1 MEDTQREAAVREAAM
16 RLRSH
21 RRNLVA
27 WSLSAN
33 PADRYGDP
41 RLMRPVG
48 TRRIR
53 RSLRTD
59 ALITVIGLMRLAR
72 GARHR
77 WRPLLAGTVLTVV
90 GVMLRGGVWGLLITL
105 PGLWFLVYILLIPAS
120 SNTDGKRHAELE
132 RELAAYS
139 TPAQRCDLE
148 ATLDRYPD
156 EVTYELRAILTSQAM
171 AAHSSGIPG
180 TRRC

>member
-1 MEDTQREAAVREAAM
+1 M

-21 RRNLVA
+21 QRNPVTWNL
-27 WSLSAN
+27 
-33 PADRYGDP
+33 PASRYSDP
-41 RLMRPVG
+41 RLMRPVR

-53 RSLRTD
+53 RSLRIGG
-59 ALITVIGLMRLAR
+59 LITVIGIIRLAR

-77 WRPLLAGTVLTVV
+77 WRPLLAGAVLTVA
-90 GVMLRGGVWGLLITL
+90 GVMLRGGVSGLLITL
-105 PGLWFLVYILLIPAS
+105 LGLWFLVYTLLIPGS
-120 SNTDGKRHAELE
+120 SDTDRKRHAELE
-132 RELAAYS
+132 RELDAYS

-156 EVTYELRAILTSQAM
+156 EVTGELRAILTHQAM
-171 AAHSSGIPG
+171 AAHRSGIPG